1 VELSAAEG
9 AYAEAVNAAVLYKEH
24 AAKSGI
30 EINVIREPNDG
41 YWKSVWMKKAFCA
54 VYWSGRPTPDWMFT
68 LAYSEGSNW
77 NDTYWKHDRFN
88 KLLLQARAELDQA
101 KRREM
106 YIEMQTIVRNEGG
119 TVIPVFANWVFAMNK
134 KVQHGEMAGNW
145 DLDGAKG
152 AERWWFA

>member
-1 VELSAAEG
+1 MYRLLIPVLALFAASGCVVVHASLPEELMDYVTVQVDDIRVG
-9 AYAEAVNAAVLYKEH
+9 AICTH
-24 AAKSGI
+24 AGK
-30 EINVIREPNDG
+30 
-41 YWKSVWMKKAFCA
+41 
-54 VYWSGRPTPDWMFT
+54 
-68 LAYSEGSNW
+68 AYSEGSTW
-77 NDTYWKHDRFN
+77 NDAYWKHDRFN
-88 KLLLQARAELDQA
+88 KLLLTARAELNQT

-106 YIEMQTIVRNEGG
+106 YVEMQSIVRDEGG